1 MRATLLEK
9 EDFNICLYFSVVFTI
24 VFSLVS
30 LVFHFFLSFL
40 GKLRKPLLVQ
50 AFVFILKIIM
60 DGKTAELGGFLPNKH
75 KNGYNGA

>member
-30 LVFHFFLSFL
+30 LVFHFF
-40 GKLRKPLLVQ
+40 
-50 AFVFILKIIM
+50 
-60 DGKTAELGGFLPNKH
+60 
-75 KNGYNGA
+75 